1 MPVVVMFRAVEN
13 RLTIGFRRSPSP
25 HQHDPDRDVLEQV
38 TLIKDIQLDT
48 PHRAHLD
55 ILFKLS
61 LEECAKWMGDHN
73 QPKNFDGLL
82 SAWLARLDT
91 EELNKQFYQKLFNW
105 FEWAV
110 AEAKFPTNEKRT
122 PETRR
127 TRHPLNHPSAVRL
140 VHQRERVG
148 RRRTVHRGAGCP
160 TTQRPMTATVAMPI
174 IAPYSRTY
182 FSLP

>member
-1 MPVVVMFRAVEN
+1 MFQVTDDEINARAQGTLFEAPAFDEGNAKSFMFFTVELKGNDYPRSKYAQFTREINKRIIMPVVVLFRAEN
-13 RLTIGFRRSPSP
+13 RLTIGFVGRRP

-55 ILFKLS
+55 ILFELS
-61 LEECAKWMGDHN
+61 LEECAKWMDDHN
-73 QPKNFDGLL
+73 QPENFDGLL

-110 AEAKFPTNEKRT
+110 AEAKFPQTNSV
-122 PETRR
+122 
-127 TRHPLNHPSAVRL
+127 L
-140 VHQRERVG
+140 
-148 RRRTVHRGAGCP
+148 
-160 TTQRPMTATVAMPI
+160 
-174 IAPYSRTY
+174 
-182 FSLP
+182 